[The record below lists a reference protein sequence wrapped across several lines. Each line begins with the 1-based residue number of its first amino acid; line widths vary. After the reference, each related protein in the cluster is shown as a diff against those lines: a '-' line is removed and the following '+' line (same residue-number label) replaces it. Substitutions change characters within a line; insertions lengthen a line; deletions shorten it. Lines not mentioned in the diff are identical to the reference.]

1 MRELGRG
8 LRVGRRRLEER
19 PLVHL
24 VPNVFTVLGLCAG
37 MTGMRYAFD
46 ARWELAVA
54 LVGLACVFDGLDG
67 RSARLLRIE
76 SRLGAQLD
84 SLADFLSFGV
94 APAVIVYLWSLHDVR
109 GVGWALAMLFAT
121 CCALRLARF
130 NVELDDP
137 QRPRWMLWFFK
148 GVPAPAA
155 AGLCLLPLVAWLA
168 TGADLFRSW
177 WLVAAMTLFVAVM
190 MISRVPTFSIKR
202 LRIPPDY
209 VVPAL
214 VSAVMVAVFLVTEP
228 WATLSLIG
236 LAYLA
241 SLPVAVL
248 VARRMRITEELE
260 RRVSA
265 AAGASGTAAGSGGRA
280 DAVAPSSHGGADAAS
295 GRQAERDRS
304 PAPEPGRGGARVV
317 RLERRGE

>member
-1 MRELGRG
+1 MREFGRS
-8 LRVGRRRLEER
+8 LKVGRRRVAER

-84 SLADFLSFGV
+84 SLADFMSFGV
-94 APAVIVYLWSLHDVR
+94 APAVIAYLWSLREVR

-148 GVPAPAA
+148 GIPAPAA

-168 TGADLFRSW
+168 TGAAFFRSW
-177 WLVAAMTLFVAVM
+177 PLVAAMTLFVAVM
-190 MISRVPTFSIKR
+190 MVSRVPTFSIKR

-214 VSAVMVAVFLVTEP
+214 VAAVMVAVFLVTEP
-228 WATLSLIG
+228 WATLMVIG

-241 SLPVAVL
+241 SLPVGVV
-248 VARRMRITEELE
+248 VARRMRLAEELE
-260 RRVSA
+260 RRVA
-265 AAGASGTAAGSGGRA
+265 AAGEAARPPAAGA
-280 DAVAPSSHGGADAAS
+280 ADAAPPS
-295 GRQAERDRS
+295 FPTTTGPTDGS
-304 PAPEPGRGGARVV
+304 HAPPSAPQGGGRVV
-317 RLERRGE
+317 RLERRSE